1 MEIVAGPDKIQEKN
15 STFERLVAEYQT
27 QLLRLC
33 YLQLQDED
41 QARDAVQETFLKAYR
56 NWDMFRGE
64 AQEKTWL
71 IKIAVNTCR
80 DLRKSAWFRHVDR
93 RVTPE
98 ELPLSVTPYTLKEES
113 LVQAVMKLPEKL
125 REATVL
131 YYYQGLNVND
141 IANALGISHSSVSGR
156 LKRARE
162 ELRKSLEGMDFP

>member
-56 NWDMFRGE
+56 NWDTFRGE